1 MGYVGRKRRSRVIVL
16 VGGCVMVALAIFALL
31 GAPTVGAATTA
42 TLNPGNVGKVGTTMP
57 TDCGQGVGW
66 IFVLPDAQG
75 DAFVSISAT
84 FLTAGTVPGTVVAAN
99 DKFARV
105 DVPLTDTLQSATA
118 QIDGGHEGS
127 TFNLSHVCAGEDGT
141 TTTTVAETTT
151 TAAETSTTA
160 EETTTTVEDTT
171 TTTAPETSTTIEET
185 TTTIPETTTTNST
198 ESTSTTT
205 TTTTLESTTTTSIA
219 VEATTIVST
228 PTTTPATSVPET
240 TITAEGSTQPS
251 ITNAAVVT
259 STSAAS
265 ASALPRT
272 GSSESPPLI
281 GLAALVLGSSL
292 AALRRRRSAG
302 S

>member
-1 MGYVGRKRRSRVIVL
+1 MGYVGRKRRSRIIIL
-16 VGGCVMVALAIFALL
+16 IGGCAMVALASFALL

-84 FLTAGTVPGTVVAAN
+84 FLTAGTVPGSVVAGKE
-99 DKFARV
+99 KFARV
-105 DVPLTDTLQSATA
+105 DVPLTDTLQGATA

-127 TFNLSHVCAGEDGT
+127 TFNLSHVCAGQDG
-141 TTTTVAETTT
+141 
-151 TAAETSTTA
+151 
-160 EETTTTVEDTT
+160 TT
-171 TTTAPETSTTIEET
+171 TTTAPETTTTSAET
-185 TTTIPETTTTNST
+185 TTTTVPETTTTAPETTTT

-205 TTTTLESTTTTSIA
+205 STATTTTTLGSTTTTSIA

-228 PTTTPATSVPET
+228 PTTAPATTVPPT
-240 TITAEGSTQPS
+240 TLTAAGSTQPS
-251 ITNAAVVT
+251 VTDAAVVT
-259 STSAAS
+259 VTSAAGAGS
-265 ASALPRT
+265 LPRT
-272 GSSESPPLI
+272 GSSASPPLI
-281 GLAALVLGSSL
+281 GLAAIVLGSSL
-292 AALRRRRSAG
+292 AAFRRRRSAR